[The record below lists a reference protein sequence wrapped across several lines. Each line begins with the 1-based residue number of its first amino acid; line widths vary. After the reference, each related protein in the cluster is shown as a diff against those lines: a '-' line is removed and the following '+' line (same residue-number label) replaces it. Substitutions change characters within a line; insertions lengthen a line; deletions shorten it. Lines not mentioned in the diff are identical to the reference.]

1 MEAADRAAA
10 ASAIV
15 TAMANVTI
23 RPATLADVDAIVAM
37 QRLIH
42 GEHVAGDPLRWTTT
56 TSPHAVY
63 PAWLGELIGGRAAGV
78 VLVAA
83 DGAAIVGYL
92 IAEVEDESTKH
103 WSPAAVYFHDLFV
116 APGHRRGGVARRLVE
131 ALRAWR
137 DAHRPA
143 LPVRLITASSNE
155 AARAFFARHG
165 FRAATV
171 EMIEDVQ
178 AARSSAR

>member
-1 MEAADRAAA
+1 M
-10 ASAIV
+10 
-15 TAMANVTI
+15 NPVTI

-63 PAWLGELIGGRAAGV
+63 PAWLGELIGGHAAGV

-83 DGAAIVGYL
+83 EGAGDGAAIVGYL
-92 IAEVEDESTKH
+92 VAEVEDESTKH
-103 WSPAAVYFHDLFV
+103 WSPATVYFHDLFV
-116 APGHRRGGVARRLVE
+116 SPDHRRGGVARRLVE
-131 ALRAWR
+131 ALKAWR

-143 LPVRLITASSNE
+143 LPIRLITAASNE

-171 EMIEDVQ
+171 EMVEERLGV
-178 AARSSAR
+178 